1 MKKEKALWIKAG
13 DRVRYAGW
21 EYIVRTVHPDPLRFD
36 LTPVLTG
43 ATIERADVP
52 ALPFQAIDS
61 LVATKLPAD
70 LLAQDYTHV
79 YAPPAAEA
87 RLKLDATVSD
97 LVAAEQRINDGLVA
111 LGEATDANR
120 RLQASLDAARAT
132 IDQLSRQLEA
142 SQRTLLKVREIVDAN
157 LV

>member
-1 MKKEKALWIKAG
+1 MKKDRALWIKAG
-13 DRVRYAGW
+13 DVVRYAGW
-21 EYIVRTVHPDPLRFD
+21 EYVIDAVYPDPLRFD
-36 LTPVLTG
+36 L
-43 ATIERADVP
+43 VP
-52 ALPFQAIDS
+52 APEAAAGKRAPVPELPFQAIDS

-70 LLAQDYTHV
+70 LLSRDYTHV

-142 SQRTLLKVREIVDAN
+142 SQRTLLKVREIVDAD